1 MPRQY
6 SRRTRSRRGRR
17 TRRTT
22 PWYNRKYNAMQLAAK
37 AAKGVWYLK
46 GLVNSEMFHYDRAE
60 TAVAISSAGAMTNLV
75 QIGSGDQSNQRT
87 GNSVLLRNH
96 LFRLRVTKNASAST
110 TIFRYMIVQDTQQI
124 SDTSPTVGDVLDTV
138 DVDSPL
144 NLANSGRFKI
154 LVNKTIMLH
163 ANSPMYHKESY
174 KSMYLHIKFNGTAP
188 TDIQKNGLYLLT
200 ISDQPTNTPVI
211 DLWSRLGYRDN

>member
-1 MPRQY
+1 MVYRR
-6 SRRTRSRRGRR
+6 SRKSYPSRRGGSRR
-17 TRRTT
+17 STA
-22 PWYNRKYNAMQLAAK
+22 WYNKKYSAK
-37 AAKGVWYLK
+37 DVALQALRNTRYLK

-60 TAVAISSAGAMTNLV
+60 TAVPISSSGAMTNLV

-87 GNSVLLRNH
+87 GNSVLIRNH
-96 LFRLRVTKNASAST
+96 LFRLRVTKNASAAT
-110 TIFRYMIVQDTQQI
+110 TIFRYMIIQDTQQI
-124 SDTSPTVGDVLDTV
+124 SDSSPSVGDVLDTV

-144 NLANSGRFKI
+144 NLANSGRFKV
-154 LVNKTIMLH
+154 LVNKTLMLH
-163 ANSPMYHKESY
+163 ANSPMYHKETY

-200 ISDQPTNTPVI
+200 ISDQPTNTPLI